1 MRRIGS
7 LILVAA
13 LVAGCGQG
21 RTEKGV
27 SGAAIGAGVGALGAD
42 YFGRD
47 PLLGAILGGVGG
59 AAVGVRLG
67 RDDQRGYYRG
77 KRRYRDY
84 DDYDDDWDDDD

>member
-1 MRRIGS
+1 MRRMGTV
-7 LILVAA
+7 ILVAA

-42 YFGRD
+42 YIGRD
-47 PLLGAILGGVGG
+47 PLLGAILGGLGG
-59 AAVGVRLG
+59 AALGVRLG
-67 RDDQRGYYRG
+67 RDDRRRRYRG

-84 DDYDDDWDDDD
+84 DDDDD